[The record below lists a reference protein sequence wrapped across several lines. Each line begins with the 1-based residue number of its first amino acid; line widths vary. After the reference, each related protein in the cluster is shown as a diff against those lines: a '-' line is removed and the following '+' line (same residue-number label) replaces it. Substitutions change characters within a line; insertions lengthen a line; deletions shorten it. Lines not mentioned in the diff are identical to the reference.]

1 MLNKRKLFMSITLT
15 ISITGLFSNNVNAET
30 TMKRISGQTRYDTC
44 KEISKSGWTTSE
56 NVIIANGENYPDA
69 LGAAALS
76 HKYNA
81 PILLVHGKSLKDNPI
96 LVSELKRLNTKN
108 ITILGGTGVVSQSI
122 EDSLKQSGYSLQRLA
137 GENRYAT
144 AVNIAEKLGNVSEIV
159 ISNGEDFAGSLSVA
173 PVSGINNT
181 PVLLVSKDTV
191 PSAVQTY
198 LKKHNIKTTYV
209 LGDKTVISETVASK
223 FPNVKRIS
231 GDTRYSLNKNII
243 NNFKSSMN
251 FNTTYI
257 TSGEGFADALS
268 GIGLAVKDGSPII
281 FASNASN
288 SDMRQLLTGQPIK
301 SNVILGGEGILPVQV
316 VNSLFQQPA
325 VAHIDSVKPV
335 SAANRREFL
344 LSDEEESGDFAKV
357 GGNWQYTSKEAKSK
371 NIEVVSVKV
380 WDFIDNKDRSK
391 GKHTVSKDIQV
402 NKKISGEVKQIF
414 DEIYSLPEQFPIK
427 DVGGF
432 RDKDYC
438 INHPAGAA
446 IDINPDENYFIQ
458 LGKDGTV
465 KQQVGKYYNPG
476 NDPYSIT
483 PEVVKVFQ
491 KYGWDWGGNF
501 PNSKDY
507 MHFSYLGG

>member
-1 MLNKRKLFMSITLT
+1 MNKGKILMSITLT
-15 ISITGLFSNNVNAET
+15 LLIAGLLVSNVNAET
-30 TMKRISGQTRYDTC
+30 ITKRLAGQTRYDTC
-44 KEISKSGWTTSE
+44 KEISMSGWTTSE

-108 ITILGGTGVVSQSI
+108 ITILGGVGVVSQSI
-122 EDSLKQSGYSLQRLA
+122 EDSLKQGGYTLQRLA
-137 GENRYAT
+137 GEDRYAT
-144 AVNIAEKLGNVSEIV
+144 SVNIANKLGNVSEII

-181 PVLLVSKDTV
+181 PVILVSKDTV
-191 PSAVQTY
+191 PGAVETY
-198 LKKHNIKTTYV
+198 LKNHNIKTTHV
-209 LGDKTVISETVASK
+209 LGDKTVISEAVASR
-223 FPNVKRIS
+223 FPNTKRIS
-231 GDTRYSLNKNII
+231 GNTRYSLNKNII

-251 FNTTYI
+251 FSTTYI

-268 GIGLAVKDGSPII
+268 GIGLAVKDGNPII

-288 SDMRQLLTGQPIK
+288 SDMRQLLTGQSIK
-301 SNVILGGEGILPVQV
+301 SSVILGGEGILPVQV
-316 VNSLFQQPA
+316 VNSLFQQSTL
-325 VAHIDSVKPV
+325 DDGNSNKPV
-335 SAANRREFL
+335 SIANRREFL
-344 LSDEEESGDFAKV
+344 LGDEEKNGDFAKV
-357 GGNWQYTSKEAKSK
+357 SGNWQYTSKEAKLK
-371 NIEVVSVKV
+371 NIEVITVKV
-380 WDFIDNKDRSK
+380 WDFVDSNDKSK
-391 GKHTVSKDIQV
+391 GKHTVSKDIEV
-402 NKKISGEVKQIF
+402 NKKISGDIKQIF
-414 DEIYSLPEQFPIK
+414 EEIYNLPEKFPIK
-427 DVGGF
+427 DVSGF
-432 RDKDYC
+432 RDNDPC

-465 KQQVGKYYNPG
+465 KQQVGKYYDPG

>member
-1 MLNKRKLFMSITLT
+1 MNKRKILMSITLT
-15 ISITGLFSNNVNAET
+15 ILIAGLLVSNVNAET
-30 TMKRISGQTRYDTC
+30 TTKRLAGQTRYDTC
-44 KEISKSGWTTSE
+44 QEVSKDGWTTSE

-96 LVSELKRLNTKN
+96 LVSELKRLDTKI
-108 ITILGGTGVVSQSI
+108 ITILGGVGVVSQSI
-122 EDSLKQSGYSLQRLA
+122 ENSLKQSGYTLQRLS
-137 GENRYAT
+137 GEDRYAT
-144 AVNIAEKLGNVSEIV
+144 SVNIAEKLGNVSEIV

-181 PVLLVSKDTV
+181 PVILVSKDTV
-191 PSAVQTY
+191 PDSVEIY
-198 LKKHNIKTTYV
+198 LKNHNIKTTYI
-209 LGDKTVISETVASK
+209 LGDKTIISETVASR
-223 FPNVKRIS
+223 FPNAKRIS
-231 GDTRYSLNKNII
+231 GNTRYSLNKNII
-243 NNFKSSMN
+243 ENFKSSMN
-251 FNTTYI
+251 FSTTYI

-268 GIGLAVKDGSPII
+268 GIGLAVKNGNPII
-281 FASNASN
+281 FASNSSN
-288 SDMRQLLTGQPIK
+288 SDMRQLLTGESIK

-316 VNSLFQQPA
+316 VNSLFQQPSL
-325 VAHIDSVKPV
+325 VNEDNIEPISV
-335 SAANRREFL
+335 ANRREFL
-344 LSDEEESGDFAKV
+344 LGNDEKNGDFAKLD
-357 GGNWQYTSKEAKSK
+357 GNWQYTSKEAKLK
-371 NIEVVSVKV
+371 NIEVVTVNV
-380 WDFIDNKDRSK
+380 WDYIDNNDRSK

-402 NKKISGEVKQIF
+402 NKKISGDVKQIF
-414 DEIYSLPEQFPIK
+414 DEIYNLPEKFTIK

-432 RDKDYC
+432 RDKDSC

-446 IDINPDENYFIQ
+446 IDINPEENYFIQ
-458 LGKDGTV
+458 LAKDGTV
-465 KQQVGKYYNPG
+465 KQQVGKYYDPY

-483 PEVVKVFQ
+483 PEVVKVFE